1 MRKKVIDMARIY
13 KSAEEL
19 IGSTPLLELT
29 KIESEAGNG
38 VKIYAKLEMK
48 NPAGSAKDRVGYEM
62 IADAERRGL
71 LKEGSVIIE
80 PTSGNTGIG
89 LASVAAVR
97 GYRCIIVMPDSMSA
111 ERRALMRAFGA
122 ELVLTDGALGMSGAI
137 EEAERLSREIP
148 NAFVPGQFEN
158 PANAAAHLK
167 TTGPEIF
174 EDADGEVDIFVAGV
188 GTGGTVTGVGR
199 YLKSVKP
206 TVEVVGV
213 EPASSPFL
221 TEGRGGAHKIQG
233 IGAGFEPKVLDRTV
247 LDRIIP
253 VSDDDAVKT
262 AREFGKKEGI
272 LIGISSGAAVFAAIE
287 EAKKPENAGKSIVVL
302 LPDSGDRYIS
312 SGLYD

>member
-1 MRKKVIDMARIY
+1 MARIY

-29 KIESEAGNG
+29 RIEKEVGNG
-38 VKIYAKLEMK
+38 AKIYAKLESK
-48 NPAGSAKDRVGYEM
+48 NPAGSSKDRVGYEM

-71 LKEGSVIIE
+71 LREGSVIIE

-122 ELVLTDGALGMSGAI
+122 ELVLTDGAKGMGGAI
-137 EEAERLSREIP
+137 EEAERLAKEIP
-148 NAFVPGQFEN
+148 DAFICGQFEN
-158 PANAAAHLK
+158 PANAAAHFK
-167 TTGPEIF
+167 TTGPEIY
-174 EDADGEVDIFVAGV
+174 DDTDGEVDIFVAGI
-188 GTGGTVTGVGR
+188 GTGGTITGAGK
-199 YLKSVKP
+199 YLRSKKP
-206 TVEVVGV
+206 KVEVVGV

-247 LDRIIP
+247 VDRIIP
-253 VSDDDAVKT
+253 VSDEDAIRT

-272 LIGISSGAAVFAAIE
+272 LIGISSGAAVFAAVE
-287 EAKKPENAGKSIVVL
+287 EARKPENAGKSIVVL
-302 LPDSGDRYIS
+302 LPDAGDRYIS